1 VRELLTEGTEQ
12 SGLSVVDANP
22 MADMIVARLGSVG
35 CKIGLRLTERAVAMT
50 GRGDAEED
58 TGKAQITSL
67 EPILDDPT
75 SDEVTGQ
82 VWYCGNTCIKLKRAK
97 NESLSRWSIFQ
108 TTSSM

>member
-50 GRGDAEED
+50 GRGMLKKIPE
-58 TGKAQITSL
+58 KRKSHPWSL
-67 EPILDDPT
+67 FWMT
-75 SDEVTGQ
+75 RRVM
-82 VWYCGNTCIKLKRAK
+82 K
-97 NESLSRWSIFQ
+97 
-108 TTSSM
+108 